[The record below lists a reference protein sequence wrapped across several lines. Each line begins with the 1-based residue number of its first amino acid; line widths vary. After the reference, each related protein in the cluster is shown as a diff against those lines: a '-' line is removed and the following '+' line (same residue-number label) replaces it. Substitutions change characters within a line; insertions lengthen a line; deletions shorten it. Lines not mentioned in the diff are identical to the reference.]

1 MKTDVIREVEY
12 KGHALVHRSNTG
24 LNEPGERLAH
34 KTEWHVYRPGER
46 WETAVDIVYSMKA
59 AKVAVDMLI
68 QEEGAA

>member
-12 KGHALVHRSNTG
+12 KGHTLVHRSNAG
-24 LNEPGERLAH
+24 LDEPGERLAH

-46 WETAVDIVYSMKA
+46 WATAVDIVYSMKA

-68 QEEGAA
+68 QEKGGA